1 MKKLSI
7 PMVVAAM
14 DMVYG
19 DEAKEDAYL
28 LWVKEFLII
37 MISRKN
43 TWNIAEEVQIKAKM

>member
-1 MKKLSI
+1 
-7 PMVVAAM
+7 MVVAAM

-28 LWVKEFLII
+28 LWVKEFFDNYD
-37 MISRKN
+37 KQEN

>member
-19 DEAKEDAYL
+19 DEAKEDG
-28 LWVKEFLII
+28 VSVMGERVF
-37 MISRKN
+37 
-43 TWNIAEEVQIKAKM
+43 